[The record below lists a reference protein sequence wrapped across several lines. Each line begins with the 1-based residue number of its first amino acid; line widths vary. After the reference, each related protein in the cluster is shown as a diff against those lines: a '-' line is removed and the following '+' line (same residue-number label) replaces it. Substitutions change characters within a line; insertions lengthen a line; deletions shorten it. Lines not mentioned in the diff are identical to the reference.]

1 HYGSI
6 VSGEFYSGY
15 IGDFI
20 IGFNRFMVDNL
31 KKPEMLKYFM
41 SGYFNQSVSWSDL
54 EGLATDFK
62 EREPKSMVKQ
72 LISELKMLQDVLQKG
87 DKETWREIE
96 KYVHEY
102 SMRYLDFED
111 GPEFINTVLKAIQ

>member
-1 HYGSI
+1 
-6 VSGEFYSGY
+6 
-15 IGDFI
+15 
-20 IGFNRFMVDNL
+20 MVDNF

-96 KYVHEY
+96 KYVNEY